1 MIKKFWQNRFFRFLV
16 VGGINTVFGYSIFAL
31 LIFIGLN
38 YILAI
43 TLGTIIGIIFNFK
56 TVGSIVFKS
65 HNNSLIIRFFAV
77 YGVTYLFNLFGLSIF
92 NHYHVS
98 NYISGAILILPAAVI
113 AFLLNK
119 KFVFNKNTLTNIE

>member
-77 YGVTYLFNLFGLSIF
+77 YGVTYLFNLVGLSIF

-98 NYISGAILILPAAVI
+98 NYIAGAILILPAAVI

-119 KFVFNKNTLTNIE
+119 KFVFDKNIITSN